1 MSETEK
7 MSFQDSRVAADQM
20 QGGRDYQEDDYKVSC
35 LTASTDEDP
44 GELLMVLADGMG
56 GHAGGAEASDIAVR
70 YFTDHFMGSDGPVSE
85 RFMAALDAANVGI
98 AQEVENNPDLEGMGC
113 TLVAVQLTDQGARWI
128 SVGDSPL
135 YLVSSGRIMQI
146 NDDHSMA
153 PVLAQFVKEG
163 RMTVEEAS
171 KDPRRNALR
180 SAVVGEELTLI
191 DLPHD
196 PLPIHKGDV
205 LVLASDGLQTLP
217 NNKINEIVVKHGDN
231 PVDELVQKLLQAVTD
246 AGRRRQDNTTVMV
259 YRADRLLGEE
269 PRTDDMTLDPNS
281 ASAEMEAILNAQG
294 ANASANN
301 NDLPLALIAA
311 GLVAIVGLA
320 VVAYMALM

>member
-1 MSETEK
+1 MSESAKT
-7 MSFQDSRVAADQM
+7 SYQDDRVSADQM

-35 LTASTDEDP
+35 ISAPADETS

-70 YFTDHFMGSDGPVSE
+70 YFTDHFIGSDGAVND
-85 RFMAALDAANVGI
+85 RFMAALDAANNGLE
-98 AQEVENNPDLEGMGC
+98 QEVEKNPDLEGMGC
-113 TLVAVQLTDQGARWI
+113 TLVGLHLTDQGARWI

-135 YLVSSGRIMQI
+135 YLVSSGRIVQI

-163 RMTVEEAS
+163 RMTAEEAS

-217 NNKINEIVVKHGDN
+217 NAKINDIVVKHGDK
-231 PVDELVQKLLQAVTD
+231 PVDQLVEKLLQAVTD

-269 PRTDDMTLDPNS
+269 PRSDDLTIDPNS
-281 ASAEMEAILNAQG
+281 LEEEMDAIMNAGSAGG
-294 ANASANN
+294 A
-301 NDLPLALIAA
+301 DEQLPLALIAA
-311 GLVAIVGLA
+311 GIVAIVGLG